1 MEYQVHTE
9 NVASI
14 ITAVVRRQ
22 AKQHELSKA
31 IPQACGDVW
40 SFVRSANLPNPGR
53 HVALYLDGVIN
64 FECGVE
70 IGQPFVG
77 NDQVACSSTPAGLV
91 ATTAHIGP
99 YGQLGAAHTALV
111 DWCAK
116 QGLTLAG
123 LNWEIYGHWTD
134 DVTKLRTDVYYLLKT
149 AVG

>member
-9 NVASI
+9 NVAPL

-53 HVALYLDGVIN
+53 HVAVYLDCVIN

-70 IGQPFVG
+70 MTQPFA
-77 NDQVACSSTPAGLV
+77 DSDPFFCSSTPAGLV

-99 YGQLGAAHTALV
+99 YNQLGDAHKAIV
-111 DWCAK
+111 DWCASR
-116 QGLTLAG
+116 GLTLAG
-123 LNWEIYGHWTD
+123 PNWEIYGHWAD
-134 DVTKLRTDVYYLLKT
+134 DFTKLRTDVFYLLK
-149 AVG
+149 AS